1 MIAQKMTAV
10 ITGATGGIGREVA
23 LHFARKGYNIACV
36 DMREEDAAPLIDE
49 INGIGI
55 DNGVQAIFIRTDV
68 TSSGDVTHMVERTV
82 EAFGSLDVLVNCAG
96 VGIRGSFLDVTE
108 EVWDKTIAVNL
119 KGTFLCTQKTVA
131 WMVRT
136 KTAGSVVNISSI
148 CGTVADR
155 FSRHVPYEASK
166 GGVDM
171 LTKTVAFEMA
181 EHGIRVNAV
190 APGRIQ
196 TPLLNS
202 DPEHVSRVSSF
213 IPLGHYGEPADVA
226 GAVYFLASAEA
237 KYITGTVLYVDGGW
251 TIQ

>member
-1 MIAQKMTAV
+1 MNTEKKSAV

-23 LHFARKGYNIACV
+23 LRFARDGYKVAIV
-36 DMREEDAAPLIDE
+36 DLPTSDATSLLDE
-49 INGIGI
+49 IKTLGGE
-55 DNGVQAIFIRTDV
+55 AIFIGTDV
-68 TSSGDVTHMVERTV
+68 TSSADVTNMVEQTV
-82 EAFGSLDVLVNCAG
+82 ATFGSLDVLVNCAG
-96 VGIRGSFLDVTE
+96 VGIRSAFLDVTE
-108 EVWDKTIAVNL
+108 EIWDKTIAVNL
-119 KGTFLCTQKTVA
+119 KGTFLCMQRAAT
-131 WMVRT
+131 WMVDN
-136 KTAGSVVNISSI
+136 KVQGAIVNISSI

-171 LTKTVAFEMA
+171 LTKAVAFELA
-181 EHGIRVNAV
+181 EHGIRVNAI

-202 DPEHVSRVSSF
+202 DPAHVKRVSSF

-226 GAVYFLASAEA
+226 SAVWFLSSAES
-237 KYITGTVLYVDGGW
+237 KYITGTILYVDGGW